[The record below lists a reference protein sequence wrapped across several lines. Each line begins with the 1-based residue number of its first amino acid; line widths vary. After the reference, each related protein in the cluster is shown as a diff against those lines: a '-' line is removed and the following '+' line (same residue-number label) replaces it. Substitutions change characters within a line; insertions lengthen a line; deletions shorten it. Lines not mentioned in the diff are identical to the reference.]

1 MAKGIIYSKPTNKAE
16 AEDPEI
22 LIQGYGRMLLSQLKK
37 KVVRDHENMTRFL
50 KMGNYESYVHTAKL
64 QSEFIE
70 AIADVESEMSAPKYK
85 RMKGRLREEP
95 ANVVGSGNIAGLG
108 VGPDGEPG
116 LTPEQQKRY
125 KKKNRQ
131 KFAQFMK
138 KGE

>member
-1 MAKGIIYSKPTNKAE
+1 
-16 AEDPEI
+16 
-22 LIQGYGRMLLSQLKK
+22 
-37 KVVRDHENMTRFL
+37 
-50 KMGNYESYVHTAKL
+50 
-64 QSEFIE
+64 
-70 AIADVESEMSAPKYK
+70 
-85 RMKGRLREEP
+85 MKGRLREEP